1 MLMLVWFGGHGW
13 LAGWAESNGHGHL
26 GMATPRQVLTGF
38 VGEERG
44 ESSAETWAACV
55 VVVVDRLL

>member
-1 MLMLVWFGGHGW
+1 
-13 LAGWAESNGHGHL
+13 
-26 GMATPRQVLTGF
+26 MATPRQFLTGF